1 MIRAAVIVAW
11 AAAAAAAGGGEPPT
25 FAGPAMGTTY
35 RVRLAADIAGLR
47 PAAVHREVEDL
58 LARIDGAASTWR
70 DGSDASRFNRA
81 AAGEWVAV
89 ADDLATIVA
98 LARRLQGRTDGAFDV
113 TVAPLV
119 RVWGGG
125 PRPVAARPA
134 APTAAEIEEVAS
146 RVGMHLVELRAAD
159 GGRPAALRKSQPG
172 VELDL
177 SAIAPGY
184 AVDAIGAR
192 LSALGSRNH
201 LVELGG
207 EVRAWGD
214 GPDGRP
220 WRVLLRGAE
229 AAVPQAIELPAGMA
243 LATATLRPGRSPL
256 DPRTGRPVVAAETRS
271 VTVRAG
277 SCAEADALATA
288 AAVLGVEAAR
298 SRGIDVVSPAP
309 STPAVPPAATPA
321 APSGPP
327 GRASGGRRGGGW
339 CPPAGACRWPSP
351 RRRCSGRRSSC
362 PSRRRCCWRCR

>member
-1 MIRAAVIVAW
+1 MKRAAWSIAIAWSAAW
-11 AAAAAAAGGGEPPT
+11 AAAEPPT
-25 FAGPAMGTTY
+25 LAGPAMGTTY
-35 RVRLAADIAGLR
+35 RVTFASPPAGMRLAE
-47 PAAVHREVEDL
+47 VHREVEAVID
-58 LARIDGAASTWR
+58 RIDRAASTWR
-70 DGSDASRFNRA
+70 DDSDASRFNRA
-81 AAGEWVAV
+81 AAGEWVEVSADLVAILEIAAAV
-89 ADDLATIVA
+89 YVESE
-98 LARRLQGRTDGAFDV
+98 GAFDV

-243 LATATLRPGRSPL
+243 LATATIRPGRSPL